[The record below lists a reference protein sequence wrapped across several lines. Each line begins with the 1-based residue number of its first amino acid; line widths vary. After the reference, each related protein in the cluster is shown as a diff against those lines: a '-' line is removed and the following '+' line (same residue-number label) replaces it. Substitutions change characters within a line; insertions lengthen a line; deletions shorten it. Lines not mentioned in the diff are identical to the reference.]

1 MWKPLLSLLL
11 PNFNTELVYL
21 RKHFVNVIQNAS
33 VIKIRIAVFRVSNI
47 ALEKKKSKYV
57 MLSRTFARN
66 SNKLILFTF
75 LIHLR
80 QADDLYV

>member
-33 VIKIRIAVFRVSNI
+33 VIKIGIAVFRVSNI
-47 ALEKKKSKYV
+47 ALEKKKV
-57 MLSRTFARN
+57 NT
-66 SNKLILFTF
+66 
-75 LIHLR
+75 
-80 QADDLYV
+80 